1 MAAMMRKMS
10 RQERRRLGMG
20 LLFASPWIVG
30 FLAFT
35 VYPVILSF
43 YYSLN
48 VYTTF
53 GQPMQWVGLQNY
65 VDLLTQDDLFW
76 VSLYN
81 TLYMVVIGIPFHII
95 LAVLLALLLN
105 MSLRG
110 VSIYRTV
117 FYLPTIVPIVA
128 TSVLW
133 MWVLNP
139 EYGLINAAL
148 SELGIHGPGWLT
160 DPELAKPSLILMG
173 VWTIG
178 GTLVIFLAGLQDIPR
193 QLYDAA
199 MIDGAGTVS
208 QVRHITLPML
218 SAVIFFNVV
227 VGVIGGFQIFTQA
240 FIMTNGGPLDATLFY
255 ALYLYQNAFKY
266 FKMPYA
272 SAMAWIL
279 FLIVIAATLIV
290 FRTSARFV
298 YYEGEER

>member
-1 MAAMMRKMS
+1 
-10 RQERRRLGMG
+10 MG

-81 TLYMVVIGIPFHII
+81 TLYMVVIGIPFHIT

-199 MIDGAGTVS
+199 MIDGAGTLS

-279 FLIVIAATLIV
+279 FLIVIVGHSDRLSHFGSICLL
-290 FRTSARFV
+290 
-298 YYEGEER
+298 

>member
-1 MAAMMRKMS
+1 MMSRMS

-30 FLAFT
+30 FLVFT

-53 GQPMQWVGLQNY
+53 GQPMQWVGLANY
-65 VDLLTQDDLFW
+65 VELLTQDDLFW

-81 TLYMVVIGIPFHII
+81 TLYMVVVGIPFHII
-95 LAVLLALLLN
+95 LAILLALLLN
-105 MSLRG
+105 MNLRG
-110 VSIYRTV
+110 VSIYRTI

-139 EYGLINAAL
+139 EYGLVNAAL

-160 DPELAKPSLILMG
+160 DPDLAKPSLILMG

-199 MIDGAGTVS
+199 MIDGAGTLH

-279 FLIVIAATLIV
+279 FLIVIVATLV
-290 FRTSARFV
+290 LFRSSARLV